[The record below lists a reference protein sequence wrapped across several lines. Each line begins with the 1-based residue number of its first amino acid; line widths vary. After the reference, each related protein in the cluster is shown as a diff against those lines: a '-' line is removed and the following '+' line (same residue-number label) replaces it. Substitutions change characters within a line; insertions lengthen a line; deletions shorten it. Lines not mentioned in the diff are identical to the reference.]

1 MLLAAAGAPDHRM
14 TNTMTTIRLALLTLA
29 TLTGAASAL
38 QRTFYDASEHVARR
52 AARPTWSVRLSLPMM
67 VVRTV
72 RMPKLISS
80 AIRSLR
86 AAVPRWHEI
95 ARAAPESTSNW
106 PRSAG
111 ARSLVPR
118 LWAHKALDA
127 AGDHIHVC
135 LP

>member
-1 MLLAAAGAPDHRM
+1 M
-14 TNTMTTIRLALLTLA
+14 TNTMTKILLALLTLA

-95 ARAAPESTSNW
+95 ARAAH
-106 PRSAG
+106 PRAQAIG
-111 ARSLVPR
+111 REAQ
-118 LWAHKALDA
+118 AL
-127 AGDHIHVC
+127 G
-135 LP
+135 L